1 MKQIQA
7 VNVWF
12 NGQNYEAKFLNAYVI
27 NDDLSTSATFWW
39 GIYAESD
46 VAGEPGQNVAS
57 ANLTMGGEDYLNWN
71 TNPNINEDAYIW
83 IASQLGLTL
92 I

>member
-1 MKQIQA
+1 MKQILP

-12 NGQNYEAKFLNAYVI
+12 NGQVYQAKFLNAYII
-27 NDDLSTSATFWW
+27 NDNLTNSATFWW
-39 GIYAESD
+39 GIYAEGD

-57 ANLTMGGEDYLNWN
+57 ANLTISGQDYIDWN
-71 TNPNINEDAYIW
+71 ANPDINEDAYIW
-83 IASQLGLTL
+83 IADQLGLTL